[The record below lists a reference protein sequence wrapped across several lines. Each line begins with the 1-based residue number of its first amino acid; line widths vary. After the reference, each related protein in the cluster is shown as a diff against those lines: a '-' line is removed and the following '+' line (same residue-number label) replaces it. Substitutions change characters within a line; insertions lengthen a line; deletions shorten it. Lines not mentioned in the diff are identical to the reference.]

1 MTILIES
8 DLSEERRI
16 VFMEVIEESLRV
28 TYKTH
33 LFNWLQHGMQ
43 YLIGH
48 DVIVY
53 GVRSLES
60 EHFEFEYLTTSLA
73 FSDKQFQK
81 VIDKETGII
90 HQAFNQWQVN
100 SKPVFVTNDLPSK
113 EHASFDVLNISKSHL
128 QTTELGQCVL
138 HGFGD
143 MRTRISTMVMFGR
156 MSAPVNELTAY
167 LLELLMPH
175 LHCAL
180 VKVHANRTTMQLNN
194 NQDFVIK
201 AVTKREIEVLQ
212 WLHMG
217 KTNWEISTILNISP
231 TTVKNHVQNII
242 RKLGVENRGRAAIKA
257 VSLGLI
263 SPNQLKHYG

>member
-8 DLSEERRI
+8 DLSEEQRI

-28 TYKTH
+28 THKTH

-48 DVIVY
+48 DVFVY

-60 EHFEFEYLTTSLA
+60 EHFEFEYLTTSLQ
-73 FSDKQFQK
+73 FTDTHFQK
-81 VIDKETGII
+81 VTDKESGII
-90 HQAFNQWQVN
+90 HKAFNQWQVN
-100 SKPVFVTNDLPSK
+100 NKPVFVTSDLPSK
-113 EHASFDVLNISKSHL
+113 EHASFDVLNINQAHIQAS
-128 QTTELGQCVL
+128 EIGQCIV

-143 MRTRISTMVMFGR
+143 MRTRISTIVMLGR
-156 MSAPVNELTAY
+156 MNAPIHEITAY

-180 VKVHANRTTMQLNN
+180 VKVHANRTVMQSNN
-194 NQDFVIK
+194 DQDRMVRT
-201 AVTKREIEVLQ
+201 VTKREIEVLQ

-217 KTNWEISTILNISP
+217 KTNWEISTILHISP

-242 RKLGVENRGRAAIKA
+242 RKLGVENRGQAAIKGMKM
-257 VSLGLI
+257 GLI
-263 SPNQLKHYG
+263 LMHQYKN

>member
-8 DLSEERRI
+8 DLSEEQRI

-48 DVIVY
+48 DLIVY

-60 EHFEFEYLTTSLA
+60 EHFDFEYLTTSLQ
-73 FSDKQFQK
+73 FTDTHFQK
-81 VIDKETGII
+81 VIDKESGII
-90 HQAFNQWQVN
+90 HKAFNQWQVN
-100 SKPVFVTNDLPSK
+100 NKPVFVTSDLPSK
-113 EHASFDVLNISKSHL
+113 EHASFDVLNISQNHM
-128 QTTELGQCVL
+128 QEAELGQCIV

-143 MRTRISTMVMFGR
+143 MRTRISTIVMLGR
-156 MSAPVNELTAY
+156 MNAPINELTAY

-180 VKVHANRTTMQLNN
+180 VKVNANRTVMQSNK
-194 NQDFVIK
+194 NQDFVLK
-201 AVTKREIEVLQ
+201 TVTKREIEVLQ

-242 RKLGVENRGRAAIKA
+242 RKLGVENRGQAAVKA
-257 VSLGLI
+257 LSLGLI
-263 SPNQLKHYG
+263 SIHQSKHF

>member
-8 DLSEERRI
+8 DLSEEQRI

-48 DVIVY
+48 DVFVY

-60 EHFEFEYLTTSLA
+60 EHFDFEYLTTSLQ
-73 FSDKQFQK
+73 FTDTHFQK
-81 VIDKETGII
+81 VIDKESGVI

-100 SKPVFVTNDLPSK
+100 NKPVFVTSDLPSK
-113 EHASFDVLNISKSHL
+113 EHASFDVLNIHQAHMQAS
-128 QTTELGQCVL
+128 ELGQGIV

-143 MRTRISTMVMFGR
+143 MRTRISTIVMLGR
-156 MSAPVNELTAY
+156 MNAPIHEVTAY

-180 VKVHANRTTMQLNN
+180 VKVHANRTVLQSNT
-194 NQDFVIK
+194 NQDCVIK

-242 RKLGVENRGRAAIKA
+242 RKLGVENRGQAAIKG
-257 VSLGLI
+257 VKLGLI
-263 SPNQLKHYG
+263 SMQQSKRY